1 MIIDGQRKKKEKRKE
16 KKCFVGCFKK
26 FGMFDG
32 RKIFFEESRKQEAK
46 AERRK
51 KKERSKEK
59 KREEKEK
66 QKIIEHGQKEKREK
80 RNAERGLKAHRTHTE
95 AACFVL

>member
-1 MIIDGQRKKKEKRKE
+1 MIIDGQRKKKGKRKE
-16 KKCFVGCFKK
+16 KIFCWLLTKK
-26 FGMFDG
+26 ELDG

-51 KKERSKEK
+51 KDQK

-66 QKIIEHGQKEKREK
+66 QKIIEYGQKGKREK
-80 RNAERGLKAHRTHTE
+80 QNAERGLKAHRTRIE
-95 AACFVL
+95 AACFILQFKT